1 MVVHVRPKGIEMN
14 SLIVRA
20 DVKRLLVTL
29 LAACLV
35 LTACS
40 AQPTTEQ
47 TEIGAT
53 VAETDVAAD
62 LDEDSSSITTTT
74 SAPGSTTSQPATSSE
89 QPMSTTTTTAAMTVA
104 PPDLDEELSEFED
117 LEALLDELDDLLADL

>member
-1 MVVHVRPKGIEMN
+1 MN

-29 LAACLV
+29 LVACLA

-47 TEIGAT
+47 TETDAT
-53 VAETDVAAD
+53 VADTEVEAD
-62 LDEDSSSITTTT
+62 LSEDADSVTTTT
-74 SAPGSTTSQPATSSE
+74 GAPGSTTSQPATHQST
-89 QPMSTTTTTAAMTVA
+89 STTTTTTAVTTIA
-104 PPDLDEELSEFED
+104 PPDLEEELSEFED
-117 LEALLDELDDLLADL
+117 LEALLEELDELLADL

>member
-1 MVVHVRPKGIEMN
+1 MK
-14 SLIVRA
+14 SLIVTA
-20 DVKRLLVTL
+20 DAKRLLVTL
-29 LAACLV
+29 LVACLV

-47 TEIGAT
+47 TDTDAT

-62 LDEDSSSITTTT
+62 LSEDPGPSTTT
-74 SAPGSTTSQPATSSE
+74 AGIPGSTTSQPATQQST
-89 QPMSTTTTTAAMTVA
+89 STTTTTASTIA

>member
-1 MVVHVRPKGIEMN
+1 MESLTVR
-14 SLIVRA
+14 V

-29 LAACLV
+29 LVACLV

-47 TEIGAT
+47 TDTDAT
-53 VAETDVAAD
+53 VAEPEIEAD
-62 LDEDSSSITTTT
+62 LDEDPDPTTTT
-74 SAPGSTTSQPATSSE
+74 TGATGSTTTQLST
-89 QPMSTTTTTAAMTVA
+89 STTTTEAETTVA

>member
-1 MVVHVRPKGIEMN
+1 MN

-29 LAACLV
+29 LVACLV

-47 TEIGAT
+47 AETDAT
-53 VAETDVAAD
+53 VAETEVAAD
-62 LDEDSSSITTTT
+62 LSEDPDSITTTT
-74 SAPGSTTSQPATSSE
+74 GVPGSTTSQPATQQSTST
-89 QPMSTTTTTAAMTVA
+89 PTTTTTAIA
-104 PPDLDEELSEFED
+104 PPDLEEELSEFED
-117 LEALLDELDDLLADL
+117 LEALLEELDDLLADL

>member
-1 MVVHVRPKGIEMN
+1 MN

-29 LAACLV
+29 LVACIV

-47 TEIGAT
+47 TDTDAT
-53 VAETDVAAD
+53 VAEADVEAG
-62 LDEDSSSITTTT
+62 LSEDPTSITTTT
-74 SAPGSTTSQPATSSE
+74 GASGSTTSQPAT
-89 QPMSTTTTTAAMTVA
+89 QHATSTTTTTATTVA